1 MNTISRMPKQPG
13 TNAGQAPA
21 GAAVNAGQEA
31 DAEPRAKPGP
41 VTASTTATGATL
53 AIEGELTGTGD
64 VPVSGTVEGTVE
76 VAANRVTVEG
86 TGRVEG
92 RIVDRQ
98 VRVKGE
104 VDGDIEALDTLGID
118 STGTVR
124 GTIVA
129 PRIEIRKGATLKCRI
144 DTGFDEV
151 RRAPAAP
158 GLTKN

>member
-1 MNTISRMPKQPG
+1 MPKQPG
-13 TNAGQAPA
+13 THAGQAPD
-21 GAAVNAGQEA
+21 GAARNAGQED

-41 VTASTTATGATL
+41 LTASTTAIGATL
-53 AIEGELTGTGD
+53 AIEGEVTGTGD
-64 VPVSGTVEGTVE
+64 VPVSGTVEGTVD

-86 TGRVEG
+86 TGRVQG
-92 RIVDRQ
+92 RIVGRQ

-104 VDGDIEALDTLGID
+104 VHGDIEALDTLGID

-129 PRIEIRKGATLKCRI
+129 PRIEIGNGATLKCRI
-144 DTGFDEV
+144 DTCFDEI